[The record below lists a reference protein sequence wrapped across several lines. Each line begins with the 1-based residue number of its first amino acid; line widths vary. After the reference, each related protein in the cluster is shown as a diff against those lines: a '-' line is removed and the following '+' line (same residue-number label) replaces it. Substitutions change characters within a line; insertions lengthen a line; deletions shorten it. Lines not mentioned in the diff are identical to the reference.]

1 MKSIPLGVLGKNYAL
16 GRKAKRAWKYRVK
29 RRTHDII
36 QAIYKYNPSKI
47 NAILDIGAA
56 EGLMLGSIKKEFLH
70 AQCIGLE
77 YSQELIDI
85 NQDKNINFIQGDA
98 QNLPFENSSFDIA
111 VAVAIIEHLSKPE
124 KMILE
129 CHRVLRR
136 DGICIFT
143 TPDPFFE
150 RIATRIGNL
159 KEGQHQRTFQLS
171 ELVSLLKS
179 KSFKILKAEKFM
191 MSPIGFPYEIK
202 IEKIMKIAGLEV
214 LLLNQLVVGQKQ
226 VMEY

>member
-1 MKSIPLGVLGKNYAL
+1 MKSIPPGVLRKNYAL
-16 GRKAKRAWKYRVK
+16 GRKTKRAWKYRVK
-29 RRTHDII
+29 RRTHEII
-36 QAIYKYNPSKI
+36 QAIYKHNSSKI

-56 EGLMLGSIKKEFLH
+56 EGLMLGSIKKEFPQ

-150 RIATRIGNL
+150 RIATKIDNL
-159 KEGQHQRTFQLS
+159 KEEQHQRTFQLS

-191 MSPIGFPYEIK
+191 MSPIGFPCEIK
-202 IEKIMKIAGLEV
+202 IEKIMKIAGLGV
-214 LLLNQLVVGQKQ
+214 LLLNQLVVGQK
-226 VMEY
+226 